1 MGIDI
6 STVRAVGREV
16 SNWGRWGPN
25 DECGTVNYITPEVT
39 AAATRLV
46 RRGASVSLAIPMDDT
61 GPWEPR
67 NVAGR
72 FNPIHRM
79 TRYRGDNAAGQAWG
93 HFCSSDDM
101 IIMGMQSSTQ
111 FDALAHLWYDDLLY
125 NGYPADEAVT
135 AWGARRNSI
144 QNLVRGVV
152 TRGILADVAQHRN
165 LPVLEAGT
173 SIGPGELDEVLGAAG
188 VRPRRGDVLLVRT
201 GRVGA
206 QQRGETVTGPDPGL
220 NFSCLPWL
228 AAHKIAAVCSDN
240 AAVESMADTGDNPRL
255 PFHMVALRDMGLLLG
270 ELFALDDLAH
280 ECRIDGVAEFLFV
293 AAPLNV
299 PGAVGSPLNPLAI
312 R

>member
-6 STVRAVGREV
+6 ATVRAVGREL
-16 SNWGRWGPN
+16 SNWSRWGPD
-25 DECGTVNYITPEVT
+25 DERGTINHITPDVT
-39 AAATRLV
+39 AAAAGLV
-46 RRGASVSLAIPMDDT
+46 RSGETVSLSIPMDDT
-61 GPWEPR
+61 GPWEPG

-125 NGYPADEAVT
+125 NGYPAGEAVT

-144 QNLVRGVV
+144 QNLVGGVV
-152 TRGILADVAQHRN
+152 TRGILADVAGHRG
-165 LPVLEAGT
+165 VSRLEPGT
-173 SIGPGELDEVLGAAG
+173 PIGPEDLDEVLGAAG
-188 VRPRRGDVLLVRT
+188 VAPRRGDVLLVRT

-206 QQRGETVTGPDPGL
+206 RRRGEEVTGPDPGL
-220 NFSCLPWL
+220 DFSCLPWL
-228 AAHKIAAVCSDN
+228 AAHQVAAVCADN
-240 AAVESMADTGDNPRL
+240 ATVERMGDTGDDPRM

-270 ELFALDDLAH
+270 ELFFLDQLADR
-280 ECRIDGVAEFLFV
+280 CRADGVAEFLFV
-293 AAPLNV
+293 GAPLNV
-299 PGAVGSPLNPLAI
+299 PGAVGSPLNPLAV